1 MGSATRPRRQ
11 CKDPRSI
18 RSEPGPSNS
27 LTDGFAHLP
36 RLTEVTP
43 AALADLV
50 RSVAHG
56 VLADHGLDP
65 AALPDPVTVYRPRD
79 LRHGDYATNVAL
91 QTASKAGVIA
101 LNFAEWLAQ
110 ELAQRPGV
118 RTAEVGGPGL
128 VNLRLGVDAHGE
140 ILAQVLAAG
149 RNFGAGQ
156 TLVGRRIKLAV
167 VPSNPAGPLHLG
179 DARSVAVGDALDR
192 ILAFAGAAVIQEVPD
207 VWIYLLGA
215 DHDGTPGDEWATVEM
230 LSGRQVRLV
239 HPGAG
244 VQSGKRTTTMA
255 DLVEAVGVDAARYA
269 LIRWPYASPI
279 DIDLTVW
286 SKRTDDNPVFAVQ
299 YVHARLA
306 SLARNAADLG
316 IRCSGAQLRLLDHHR
331 EGELIRTL
339 GEFPR
344 TVAAAAALREP
355 HRVAR
360 YLEELAGAYHNFAGT
375 CRALPLGDEQPGPLH
390 AARLALCEAIRQVL
404 ANGLGLLGV
413 SAPERM

>member
-1 MGSATRPRRQ
+1 M
-11 CKDPRSI
+11 
-18 RSEPGPSNS
+18 
-27 LTDGFAHLP
+27 
-36 RLTEVTP
+36 TP

-56 VLADHGLDP
+56 VLAEHGLDP
-65 AALPDPVTVYRPRD
+65 AALPDTVTVHRPRD
-79 LRHGDYATNVAL
+79 PQHGDYATNVAL
-91 QTASKAGVIA
+91 QTATKAGVVPRS
-101 LNFAEWLAQ
+101 FAEWLAQ

-128 VNLRLGVDAHGE
+128 VNLRLGVDAYGE

-149 RNFGAGQ
+149 KNFGASH
-156 TLVGRRIKLAV
+156 TLADRRIKLTAV
-167 VPSNPAGPLHLG
+167 TPETAGPLHLS
-179 DARSVAVGDALDR
+179 DARSVAVSDALER
-192 ILAFAGAAVIQEVPD
+192 ILTFAGAAVTEAAVIDEAPD
-207 VWIYLLGA
+207 VCIYLLGA
-215 DHDGTPGDEWATVEM
+215 DHDGTAGDERATVEL
-230 LSGRQVRLV
+230 LSGQHVHLV

-244 VQSGKRTTTMA
+244 VLSATRPPTMA
-255 DLVEAVGVDAARYA
+255 DLVEAVGVDAAHYA

-286 SKRTDDNPVFAVQ
+286 SKRTGGNPVFAVQ

-316 IRCSGAQLRLLDHHR
+316 ISCSGAALQLLDHHR

-339 GEFPR
+339 GDFPC
-344 TVAAAAALREP
+344 TVASAAVLREP

-360 YLEELAGAYHNFAGT
+360 YLERLAATYHDFAGS
-375 CRALPLGDEQPGPLH
+375 CRVLPVGDEQPGPLH
-390 AARLALCEAIRQVL
+390 AARSALCEATRQVL

>member
-1 MGSATRPRRQ
+1 
-11 CKDPRSI
+11 
-18 RSEPGPSNS
+18 
-27 LTDGFAHLP
+27 
-36 RLTEVTP
+36 VTP

-56 VLADHGLDP
+56 VLTEHGLDP
-65 AALPDPVTVYRPRD
+65 AALPDTVTVHRPRD
-79 LRHGDYATNVAL
+79 PQHGDYATNVAL
-91 QTASKAGVIA
+91 QTATKAGVVPRS
-101 LNFAEWLAQ
+101 FAEWLAQ

-149 RNFGAGQ
+149 EDFGASH
-156 TLVGRRIKLAV
+156 TLADCRIKLA
-167 VPSNPAGPLHLG
+167 AITEETADPLHLG
-179 DARSVAVGDALDR
+179 DARSVAVRDALER
-192 ILAFAGAAVIQEVPD
+192 ILTFAGAAVIEAAVLDEAPD
-207 VWIYLLGA
+207 VCIYLLSA
-215 DHDGTPGDEWATVEM
+215 DHDGTPLDERATVEL
-230 LSGRQVRLV
+230 LSGRHVHLV

-244 VQSGKRTTTMA
+244 VLSATRPTTMA
-255 DLVEAVGVDAARYA
+255 DLVEAVGVDAAHYA

-286 SKRTDDNPVFAVQ
+286 SKRTDGNPMFAVQ
-299 YVHARLA
+299 YVHARLV

-316 IRCSGAQLRLLDHHR
+316 ISCSGAALRLLDHHR

-339 GEFPR
+339 GDFSC
-344 TVAAAAALREP
+344 TVACAAVLREP

-360 YLEELAGAYHNFAGT
+360 YLERLAGTYHDFAGT
-375 CRALPLGDEQPGPLH
+375 CRVLPVGDEQPGPLH
-390 AARLALCEAIRQVL
+390 AARLALCEATRQVL